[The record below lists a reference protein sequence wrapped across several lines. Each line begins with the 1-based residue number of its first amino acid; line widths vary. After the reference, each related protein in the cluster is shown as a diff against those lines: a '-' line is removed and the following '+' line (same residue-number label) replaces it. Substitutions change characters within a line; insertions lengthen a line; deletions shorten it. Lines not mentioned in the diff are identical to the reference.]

1 MILVQVI
8 RQSYIIH
15 AKASEVWKAMTDVEE
30 IEKWGAGPAKM
41 DDKVGTKFKLW
52 DGDIHGKNLEL
63 IPKKRLVQEWFS
75 GSWKTPSKVHIALS
89 EEHGTTYIDLLHED
103 VPDNEKEEI
112 NKGWKNYYFGPLK
125 NYLENGLE

>member
-1 MILVQVI
+1 MSLVQVI

-15 AKASEVWKAMTDVEE
+15 AKAAEVWKALVDPEI
-30 IEKWGAGPAKM
+30 IEKWGAGPVVM
-41 DDKVGTKFKLW
+41 SDKVGSKFKLW
-52 DGDIHGKNLEL
+52 GGDIWGKIIEVT
-63 IPKKRLVQEWFS
+63 PKKRLVEEWFT
-75 GSWKTPSKVHIALS
+75 GKWKTASKVHIALS

-125 NYLENGLE
+125 NYLENGSE